1 MFAATGVGSLFGALA
16 SAHRARASGRLMA
29 LSSIALGV
37 TMGLAAIA
45 PTLLIEYIVLVPMG
59 AAGMMFFSMANAAV
73 QERADGPMLGRVTAL
88 FSVAF
93 LGSTPIGSPLIGAIS
108 QAFGVRAALRGRR
121 GVGAGHRSRR
131 PGRGPTWLGRA
142 RMRRTRHRG
151 ARPVG
156 TAAA

>member
-1 MFAATGVGSLFGALA
+1 M
-16 SAHRARASGRLMA
+16 
-29 LSSIALGV
+29 
-37 TMGLAAIA
+37 
-45 PTLLIEYIVLVPMG
+45 LVPMG

-108 QAFGVRAALRGRR
+108 QAFGARVALA
-121 GVGAGHRSRR
+121 VGAVSALVTGVVALVVVR
-131 PGRGPTWLGRA
+131 TWLGRA
-142 RMRRTRHRG
+142 RARREPATEVLG
-151 ARPVG
+151 PVG